1 MMVIKKLNAAT
12 FDVFWNNGWEYW
24 ARFSRQTDGTLKFV
38 SGKQM
43 PTKLFQQFRS
53 IVNKRG
59 KGRQIQAARQEL
71 QVVENQQHLSAVV
84 EAVRL
89 NS

>member
-1 MMVIKKLNAAT
+1 MLIKRLNAAT

-24 ARFSRQTDGTLKFV
+24 ARFSRQSDGTLKFLT
-38 SGKQM
+38 GRQM

-59 KGRQIQAARQEL
+59 KGRQIQAARTVQ
-71 QVVENQQHLSAVV
+71 QIAENQQNNREVAALVQKVA
-84 EAVRL
+84 L
-89 NS
+89 